1 MAVLFLKPPP
11 SSGAGR
17 ALASFP
23 GRPED
28 LRAAAATV
36 GASLGPLQ
44 RIFDDLENDNV
55 APVADLLATL
65 RTVLARLERYR
76 SANGFSPEPFD
87 PDDPAC
93 PKDNGE
99 NARAWYLF
107 TRGTQLAND
116 LASVLEYLEKVAGLG
131 VEQITIK
138 AFR

>member
-1 MAVLFLKPPP
+1 MAVLFLRPPA

-17 ALASFP
+17 ALASLP
-23 GRPED
+23 GTPEE
-28 LRAAAATV
+28 LRGASADV

-44 RIFDDLENDNV
+44 PVFDNLQHDNV
-55 APVADLLATL
+55 VSVADLLAAI
-65 RTVLARLERYR
+65 RTYLACIEKYR
-76 SANGFSPEPFD
+76 SAHRFSPEPFD

-107 TRGTQLAND
+107 TSGNQLADD
-116 LASVLEYLEKVAGLG
+116 LASMLKYLEKIVGLG
-131 VEQITIK
+131 VENVTVK